1 MKKFKIENL
10 AYLAMLFVVFV
21 GGYIFLRYA
30 YHVADQLPFSQ
41 EFVLVVL
48 GTIAT
53 ILITAM
59 LLNKQTEVELKKE
72 QSIKF
77 IDLKSSAYLGLLD
90 LLEELMLK
98 ETVSRDDLVRMQ
110 FLSHRLSIVAAPA
123 VLCRYEHFLRAFDK
137 SADDAKIDSRD
148 SDSITQELGRLCVEI
163 RRDLVG
169 EIDDAT
175 DFSRLEISR
184 QIQANVDNLP
194 G

>member
-1 MKKFKIENL
+1 MKKFRMENL
-10 AYLAMLFVVFV
+10 AYLTMLFVVFV
-21 GGYIFLRYA
+21 GGYTFLRYA
-30 YHVADQLPFSQ
+30 YHVADQWPFSQ

-77 IDLKSSAYLGLLD
+77 VELKSSAYLDLLD

-98 ETVSRDDLVRMQ
+98 EAVSRDDLVKMQ
-110 FLSHRLSIVAAPA
+110 FLSHKLSIVAAPR
-123 VLCRYEHFLRAFDK
+123 VLCRYEQFLRAFDK
-137 SADDAKIDSRD
+137 TTDDARIDRRD
-148 SDSITQELGRLCVEI
+148 SDEINRELGGLCVEI

-175 DFSRLEISR
+175 DFSRRDISR
-184 QIQANVDNLP
+184 QIQANVDSLP